1 VGGFSWLTPGSFPGG
16 GQPNSQVVSDPL
28 LIVVFLAAAAV
39 SLATS
44 WLLVTRLERIGA
56 RFGLSEALL
65 GLLAALA
72 ADAPEIT
79 ATVTA
84 LVGHHARIGAGVAIG
99 SNVFNLAALLGL
111 TSLVA
116 GRITLHRRVIL
127 LEGTIAVALAAITV
141 AVVAGGLPAGG
152 GLGLAAALLLPYGFL
167 VGVSRERMQRLRLP
181 PGWLQWLNQA
191 VQEEEIELLEA
202 IHPRRGRIPDVLV
215 AAGAVAIVV
224 SASVAMEQAAAKFG
238 SRHAI
243 PQSLT
248 GGLILAAVTSLP
260 NAVAGIYLARRG
272 RGAATLSTALNSNAI
287 NVVIGLLLAGTI
299 LGLGTTSS
307 ASVLAASW
315 YLGLTLFTL
324 AAAYRAGG
332 LIRSAGAVIVTGYLV
347 FVAVLVATA

>member
-1 VGGFSWLTPGSFPGG
+1 M
-16 GQPNSQVVSDPL
+16 VSDPL
-28 LIVVFLAAAAV
+28 LILIFLAAGAV
-39 SLATS
+39 SLAKS

-84 LVGHHARIGAGVAIG
+84 LVGHHARIGAGIAIG
-99 SNVFNLAALLGL
+99 SNLFNLTALLGL
-111 TSLVA
+111 ASLVA
-116 GRITLHRRVIL
+116 GRITLHRRVIVF
-127 LEGTIAVALAAITV
+127 EGTIAVALAAITV

-152 GLGLAAALLLPYGFL
+152 GLGLAAAFVLPYGFL
-167 VGVSRERMQRLRLP
+167 IGVSRERLQRLRLP
-181 PGWLQWLNQA
+181 RDWVQWLSQA

-202 IHPRRGRIPDVLV
+202 IHPERGRVPDVLIAV
-215 AAGAVAIVV
+215 GAVAIVV
-224 SASVAMEQAAAKFG
+224 AASVGMEQAAAKFG

-243 PQSLT
+243 PQILT
-248 GGLILAAVTSLP
+248 GGLVLAAVTSLP

-299 LGLGTTSS
+299 LGLGATSG
-307 ASVLAASW
+307 ASVLVGSW

-324 AAAYRAGG
+324 AVAYRAGG
-332 LIRSAGAVIVTGYLV
+332 LTRSAGAAIVTVYLV